1 MRKLRVLQV
10 GMDPA
15 VIDFS
20 PWPGQD
26 ADHLR
31 ARINDAATLLQT
43 NGFDVTVCL
52 LSDGPDDVEPTLKTF
67 LAGARFDVVEVGAG
81 VRTSTEFTAIF
92 ERVINVV
99 NALQPGTLFCF
110 NDSPETTLEA
120 IRRVLEK

>member
-1 MRKLRVLQV
+1 
-10 GMDPA
+10 MDPA

-110 NDSPETTLEA
+110 NDSPETTIEA

>member
-1 MRKLRVLQV
+1 
-10 GMDPA
+10 MDPA

-26 ADHLR
+26 ADHHR
-31 ARINDAATLLQT
+31 ARINDTAALLQAS
-43 NGFDVTVCL
+43 GFDVKLCL
-52 LSDGPDDVEPTLKTF
+52 LSNGPDDVEPTLKNF
-67 LAGARFDVVEVGAG
+67 LAGTRFDVVEVGAG
-81 VRTSTEFTAIF
+81 VRTSTEFTATF
-92 ERVINVV
+92 ERVINMV